1 MENLKYAISMLLKIK
16 NFVLSSETGK
26 EREQFL
32 TLITGCGKFTIAGH
46 IDNIVETL
54 LEQQTALADYKF
66 KYRLADGINQQWYCI
81 GFEENPE
88 DMSDEQKAELRAI
101 AKKFYPDEGEDDE

>member
-1 MENLKYAISMLLKIK
+1 MENLKYAIAMLLKIK
-16 NFVLSSETGK
+16 DFALSSEIGK

-32 TLITGCGKFTIAGH
+32 TLITGCGSFTIASY

-54 LEQQTALADYKF
+54 LEQQTALADYKY

-81 GFEENPE
+81 GFEENPG
-88 DMSDEQKAELRAI
+88 DMNEEQKAELRAI
-101 AKKFYPDEGEDDE
+101 AKKFYPDEGEDNE

>member
-1 MENLKYAISMLLKIK
+1 MGNLKYAISMLFKIK
-16 NFVLSSETGK
+16 DFALSSEIGK
-26 EREQFL
+26 EREKFL
-32 TLITGCGKFTIAGH
+32 SLITGCGMFTIAHH

-54 LEQQTALADYKF
+54 LEQETELADYRY
-66 KYRLADGINQQWYCI
+66 KYILADGINQQWCCI

-88 DMSDEQKAELRAI
+88 DMNEEQKTELRAI